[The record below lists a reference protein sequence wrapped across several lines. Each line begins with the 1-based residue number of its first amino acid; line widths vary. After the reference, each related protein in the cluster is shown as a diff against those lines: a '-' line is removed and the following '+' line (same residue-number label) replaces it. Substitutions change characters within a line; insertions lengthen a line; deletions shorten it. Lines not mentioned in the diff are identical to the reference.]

1 MKFNN
6 RHTHFLRYSFDLQL
20 NRLSGLIWA
29 LFFGLIL
36 SLNPLYSNAQEINFG
51 EFGNYTITLDNIT
64 MGDLVFEEPILS
76 GGGIYEVEL
85 SNAYVMSII
94 GVKYLDVG
102 VEITADGELLLDGDL
117 SNMGDPQRSIPFTLQ
132 AAYANRAQNNIS
144 DAIFIPVSSGIGNTR
159 FPVLARQ
166 QQPPGPP
173 PTPPTQAFN
182 QSLVEET
189 AYLYFYGQ
197 IDVGN
202 VAAGTYSGT
211 ITITVEYN

>member
-1 MKFNN
+1 MKSNS
-6 RHTHFLRYSFDLQL
+6 RHSLFLSYSLDLQL
-20 NRLSGLIWA
+20 SRLSGLLWSLVFGFL
-29 LFFGLIL
+29 LF
-36 SLNPLYSNAQEINFG
+36 LNPAHINAQEINFG

-102 VEITADGELLLDGDL
+102 VEITADGELLLDGDMD
-117 SNMGDPQRSIPFTLQ
+117 NIGDPQRSIPFTLQ
-132 AAYANRAQNNIS
+132 AAYANRTQNNIS
-144 DAIFIPVSSGIGNTR
+144 DAIFIPVTSNLGNTR
-159 FPVLARQ
+159 FPILARQ
-166 QQPPGPP
+166 NQPPGPP

-202 VAAGTYSGT
+202 VLAGTYSGT
-211 ITITVEYN
+211 ITINVEYN

>member
-1 MKFNN
+1 ML
-6 RHTHFLRYSFDLQL
+6 FLLPGQAD
-20 NRLSGLIWA
+20 
-29 LFFGLIL
+29 
-36 SLNPLYSNAQEINFG
+36 AQEINFG
-51 EFGNYTITLDNIT
+51 QYGNYTITLDNIT

-85 SNAYVMSII
+85 SDAYVMSII

-102 VEITADGELLLDGDL
+102 VEITADVELLLDGDL
-117 SNMGDPQRSIPFTLQ
+117 NNSGDPQKSITFTLQ

-144 DAIFIPVSSGIGNTR
+144 DSVFIPVSSNIGNTR
-159 FPVLARQ
+159 FPILSRQ

-173 PTPPTQAFN
+173 PTPPTQAFD

-189 AYLYFYGQ
+189 AYLYLYGQ

-202 VAAGTYSGT
+202 VNAGTYSGT
-211 ITITVEYN
+211 ITINVEYN